1 MNLTAMILTENA
13 AFNAFSLLLLGPEPA
28 EADTVD
34 EYDDKLFADPIGP
47 AVEPLKRNNNS
58 AGQ

>member
-1 MNLTAMILTENA
+1 MILTENA
-13 AFNAFSLLLLGPEPA
+13 AFNAFILLLLGPEPA